1 MGEHKRKGTHI
12 MKIIAPIYLPD
23 DIKTCH
29 AVIRGLH
36 KDLDGDI
43 LSKEQLRREMDAAA
57 SQARLREIEL
67 QEQIEY
73 WKSKTERKAAPV
85 IIKSVYKD

>member
-1 MGEHKRKGTHI
+1 M

-43 LSKEQLRREMDAAA
+43 LSKEQLRQEMDAAA
-57 SQARLREIEL
+57 SQARLREIGLNEI
-67 QEQIEY
+67 IEY
-73 WKSKTERKAAPV
+73 WKAKAQRQAAPV
-85 IIKSVYKD
+85 IKSVYKD

>member
-1 MGEHKRKGTHI
+1 M

-29 AVIRGLH
+29 AVIRALH

-43 LSKEQLRREMDAAA
+43 LSKEQLRREMEAAA
-57 SQARLREIEL
+57 SQARLREIQLE
-67 QEQIEY
+67 EQIEY
-73 WKSKTERKAAPV
+73 WKAKSARLSTSAT
-85 IIKSVYKD
+85 IKSVYKD

>member
-1 MGEHKRKGTHI
+1 MGEYKRKGIHM

-43 LSKEQLRREMDAAA
+43 LSKEQLRREMEASAA
-57 SQARLREIEL
+57 QARLREIEL
-67 QEQIEY
+67 NEQIEY
-73 WKSKTERKAAPV
+73 WKSKAERKATP
-85 IIKSVYKD
+85 IKSVYKD

>member
-1 MGEHKRKGTHI
+1 M

-29 AVIRGLH
+29 AVIRALH

-43 LSKEQLRREMDAAA
+43 LSKEQLRREMEAAA
-57 SQARLREIEL
+57 SQARLREIQLE
-67 QEQIEY
+67 EQIEY
-73 WKSKTERKAAPV
+73 WKAKSARISTSPK
-85 IIKSVYKD
+85 IKSVYKD

>member
-1 MGEHKRKGTHI
+1 

-73 WKSKTERKAAPV
+73 WKSKTERKTTP
-85 IIKSVYKD
+85 IKSVYKD